1 MVMEYKFLRMEISTG
16 VIICMESLM
25 EKDNIFG
32 KMEQSMLEIS
42 KMDWEKVKEVGLVKI
57 MINIQEILVQ
67 TEKMD
72 LVNLYGPTEIPT
84 KANFAKIWEK
94 GMVKWFGMMVVFI
107 KVNGKEGYQMEEV
120 KTKLI

>member
-42 KMDWEKVKEVGLVKI
+42 KMD
-57 MINIQEILVQ
+57 
-67 TEKMD
+67 
-72 LVNLYGPTEIPT
+72 
-84 KANFAKIWEK
+84 
-94 GMVKWFGMMVVFI
+94 
-107 KVNGKEGYQMEEV
+107 
-120 KTKLI
+120 